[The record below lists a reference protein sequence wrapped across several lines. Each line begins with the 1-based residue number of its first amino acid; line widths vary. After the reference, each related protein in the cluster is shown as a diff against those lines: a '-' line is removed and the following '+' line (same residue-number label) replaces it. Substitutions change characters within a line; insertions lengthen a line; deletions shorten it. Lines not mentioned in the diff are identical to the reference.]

1 MSDILGGRRG
11 WERGL
16 GDRLEAVTAVLE
28 LDNEGW
34 AQCDDQR
41 RGWAEGEAGSKGA

>member
-1 MSDILGGRRG
+1 MG
-11 WERGL
+11 EGL
-16 GDRLEAVTAVLE
+16 GDRLEVVTAVLE

-41 RGWAEGEAGSKGA
+41 KGWAGETLTEGEAGSKGA